1 MSTLRSTFWIV
12 AICLVAGF
20 ALFAILGA
28 FPTSS
33 VGLFVVMGVLAV
45 LIVVHL
51 LLQSRT
57 ESPRD
62 HRESLDRERRGF

>member
-1 MSTLRSTFWIV
+1 MSTLRSAFWIV

-28 FPTSS
+28 FPTSA

-45 LIVVHL
+45 MIVIHL

-57 ESPRD
+57 TGPRD
-62 HRESLDRERRGF
+62 PRETLDRERRGF

>member
-1 MSTLRSTFWIV
+1 MDTLRSTFWIV
-12 AICLVAGF
+12 AICLVVGF

-28 FPTSS
+28 FPTSA

-51 LLQSRT
+51 LLQSR
-57 ESPRD
+57 SPSAPDR
-62 HRESLDRERRGF
+62 RGSLDRERRGF